1 MIKTILFS
9 VIGLLVLVIAVIAVI
24 AAQRPDTFRVQRTA
38 SIAAPPDKLFP
49 LINDVRAFN
58 SWSPYVLR
66 DPQATGRYSGPPAG
80 PGAHYDFDG
89 KKSGSGS
96 FEITAATPPSQVR
109 MRLDMTKP
117 FEVHNVVTFTL
128 VPQGPAT
135 QATWAMEGPA
145 PFLSKFMGVLFDMDK
160 MVGADF
166 EAGLANLKARAEKP
180 S

>member
-1 MIKTILFS
+1 MIKTILLG
-9 VIGLLVLVIAVIAVI
+9 VIGLLVLAIAVISVI

-49 LINDVRAFN
+49 LINDVRQFN

-80 PGAHYDFDG
+80 PGARYEFEG

-96 FEITAATPPSQVR
+96 FEITGATPPSQVR
-109 MRLDMTKP
+109 MRLDMTAP
-117 FEVHNVVTFTL
+117 FKVNNVVTFTL
-128 VPQGPAT
+128 VPQGNMT
-135 QATWAMEGPA
+135 QTTWAMEGPA
-145 PFLSKFMGVLFDMDK
+145 PFLSKFMGVVFNMDK
-160 MVGADF
+160 MVGSDF

-180 S
+180 A

>member
-9 VIGLLVLVIAVIAVI
+9 VIGLLVLAIAVMWVI

-80 PGAHYDFDG
+80 PGARYDFDG
-89 KKSGSGS
+89 TKSGSGS
-96 FEITAATPPSQVR
+96 FEITAGHAPIAGAHASGH
-109 MRLDMTKP
+109 DGKP
-117 FEVHNVVTFTL
+117 FEVHNAVTFTL
-128 VPQGPAT
+128 VPQGNCHPGHLGHGRPGAVPV
-135 QATWAMEGPA
+135 EVHGR
-145 PFLSKFMGVLFDMDK
+145 PFRHGQDGGRRL
-160 MVGADF
+160 
-166 EAGLANLKARAEKP
+166 
-180 S
+180 